1 MLFKIL
7 SYLCLLLLL
16 VVGYWAFV
24 SQAVFWSK
32 KLIRRKTA
40 PPGIRFFF
48 FLFYLGALGFLLK
61 GIYEKDPVL
70 IVIWGCISLSQ
81 VLFWEKR
88 WKLWWGTYITRKNLI
103 GILFLLCICVAGWVY
118 SEEAYHEYQWRHA
131 RPHKVIGYIMV
142 TEKTE
147 EIREDSLLRKNIGVQ
162 TKQTHIVL
170 DNGEKISLQDARNNP
185 DDKCFFEIGDSVR
198 VDNNVII
205 FPI

>member
-40 PPGIRFFF
+40 SPGIRFFF

-88 WKLWWGTYITRKNLI
+88 WKLWWGTYFSRKNQI
-103 GILFLLCICVAGWVY
+103 GLLLVASISVAGYVY
-118 SEEAYHEYQWRHA
+118 SKEAYQQYKWNHA
-131 RPHKVIGYIMV
+131 QLHKVIGYIIV
-142 TEKTE
+142 TETTE
-147 EIREDSLLRKNIGVQ
+147 EIRDAHSLRKNIGVK